1 MVQLMGLLG
10 PTTPGTLTSN
20 SLSLPILS
28 IILFLPLAGALLI
41 SFLNDERQIKVASVV
56 VVALDF
62 VLAMFVLADFK
73 FDTHTWVF
81 QFHDKYNWVSA
92 LGITYWLGVDGI
104 SVFLVGLTTLIVGIG
119 VIAAN
124 YMIAER
130 LKVFLM
136 LMLSLQTA
144 VLGVFMSLNLFLF
157 FVFWEAMLIP
167 TYFLIGVWGEERRV
181 YATLKFLLYTI
192 FGSFLMLVG
201 IFYLWSQRGTLDMA
215 GPNGLIAHPVSSSAQ
230 IWLFLAFGMAFAIK
244 IPIWPFHTWAPTAYT
259 ESPIPVVVVVA
270 GVLSKAG
277 AFGFLRYCLPLFPS
291 ASRQLAALLS
301 VLCVIGMLYAAVLAL
316 VQTDIKRLVAY
327 ASISHMNLLALGI
340 FAYNNT
346 SIDGTVLQMI
356 NHSVIITGLFLAVG
370 FISARTGT
378 RMLPDLGG
386 LGIKRPILMWVF
398 FVFILAGLDLPG
410 LNSFSGEFL
419 ILVGVFK
426 ANAWYASVAALTVIL
441 AAWYMIRFFQNTMN
455 GPITVSSQ
463 QVAEGGESTEEPE
476 RTVYQYPVLRR
487 LIPGD
492 LRLNELG
499 LLIPLMVLIFYIGL
513 QPDSLTTRMNP
524 TTGPLST
531 LVQTAGPGNGTPSV
545 GGGR

>member
-1 MVQLMGLLG
+1 MVHLMGLSAVM
-10 PTTPGTLTSN
+10 PGSVTSN

-41 SFLNDERQIKVASVV
+41 SFLNDERQIKAASVA

-73 FDTHTWVF
+73 FDSQTWVF
-81 QFHDKYNWVSA
+81 QFHDKYDWVSA

-104 SVFLVGLTTLIVGIG
+104 SVFLVGLTTLIVGIA

-130 LKVFLM
+130 LKIFLM

-201 IFYLWSQRGTLDMA
+201 IFYLWAQRGTLDMA

-327 ASISHMNLLALGI
+327 SSISHMNLLALGI

-346 SIDGTVLQMI
+346 AIDGTVLQMI

-370 FISARTGT
+370 FITARTGT

-386 LGIKRPILMWVF
+386 LGIKRPVLMWVF

-410 LNSFSGEFL
+410 LSSFSGEFL

-426 ANAWYASVAALTVIL
+426 SNAWYSSVAALTVIL
-441 AAWYMIRFFQNTMN
+441 AAWYMIRFFQSSMN

-463 QVAEGGESTEEPE
+463 QVAEGTESVEAPE

-499 LLIPLMVLIFYIGL
+499 LLIPLMALIFYIGV

-531 LVQTAGPGNGTPSV
+531 LVQTVSHASPGV

>member
-1 MVQLMGLLG
+1 VVHLIGLSAV
-10 PTTPGTLTSN
+10 TPGSLTSN

-463 QVAEGGESTEEPE
+463 QIAEGVESTEEPE

-545 GGGR
+545 GGG

>member
-1 MVQLMGLLG
+1 MVHLVGLLAA
-10 PTTPGTLTSN
+10 TPGSATSN

-28 IILFLPLAGALLI
+28 IILFLPLAGALVI

-81 QFHDKYNWVSA
+81 QFHDKYDWVSA

-130 LKVFLM
+130 LKIFLM

-426 ANAWYASVAALTVIL
+426 SNAWYASVAALTVIL

-455 GPITVSSQ
+455 GPITVSPQ
-463 QVAEGGESTEEPE
+463 QVAEGAESSEEPE

-499 LLIPLMVLIFYIGL
+499 LLIPLMVLIFYVGL
-513 QPDSLTTRMNP
+513 QPDSLTARMNP

-531 LVQTAGPGNGTPSV
+531 LVQTANSGTPSV

>member
-41 SFLNDERQIKVASVV
+41 SFLNDERQIKLASVV

-62 VLAMFVLADFK
+62 VLAVFVLADFK
-73 FDTHTWVF
+73 FDTRTWVF
-81 QFHDKYNWVSA
+81 QFHDKHDWVSA

-130 LKVFLM
+130 LKIFLM

-346 SIDGTVLQMI
+346 AIDGTVLQMI

-370 FISARTGT
+370 FIAARTGT

-426 ANAWYASVAALTVIL
+426 SNAWYASVAALTVIL

-463 QVAEGGESTEEPE
+463 QVAEGSESVEEPV

-492 LRLNELG
+492 LRLKELG
-499 LLIPLMVLIFYIGL
+499 LLLPLMILIFYIGL

-531 LVQTAGPGNGTPSV
+531 LVQTANSGTSSV

>member
-1 MVQLMGLLG
+1 VVHLVGLLAA
-10 PTTPGTLTSN
+10 TPGSATSN

-28 IILFLPLAGALLI
+28 IILFLPLAGALVI

-81 QFHDKYNWVSA
+81 QFHDKYDWVSA

-130 LKVFLM
+130 LKIFLM

-426 ANAWYASVAALTVIL
+426 SNAWYASVAALTVIL

-455 GPITVSSQ
+455 GPITVSPQ
-463 QVAEGGESTEEPE
+463 QVAEGAESSEEPE

-499 LLIPLMVLIFYIGL
+499 LLIPLMVLIFYVGL
-513 QPDSLTTRMNP
+513 QPDSLTARMNP

-531 LVQTAGPGNGTPSV
+531 LVQTANSGTPSV

>member
-1 MVQLMGLLG
+1 
-10 PTTPGTLTSN
+10 
-20 SLSLPILS
+20 
-28 IILFLPLAGALLI
+28 
-41 SFLNDERQIKVASVV
+41 
-56 VVALDF
+56 
-62 VLAMFVLADFK
+62 
-73 FDTHTWVF
+73 
-81 QFHDKYNWVSA
+81 
-92 LGITYWLGVDGI
+92 
-104 SVFLVGLTTLIVGIG
+104 
-119 VIAAN
+119 
-124 YMIAER
+124 
-130 LKVFLM
+130 
-136 LMLSLQTA
+136 
-144 VLGVFMSLNLFLF
+144 
-157 FVFWEAMLIP
+157 
-167 TYFLIGVWGEERRV
+167 
-181 YATLKFLLYTI
+181 
-192 FGSFLMLVG
+192 LMLVG

-346 SIDGTVLQMI
+346 AIDGTVLQMI

-370 FISARTGT
+370 FIAARTGT

-426 ANAWYASVAALTVIL
+426 SNAWYASVAALTVIL

-463 QVAEGGESTEEPE
+463 QVAEGSESVEEPV

-492 LRLNELG
+492 LRLKELG
-499 LLIPLMVLIFYIGL
+499 LLLPLMILIFYIGL

-531 LVQTAGPGNGTPSV
+531 LVQTANSGTSSV

>member
-1 MVQLMGLLG
+1 VVHLIGLSAA
-10 PTTPGTLTSN
+10 TPGSLTSN

-81 QFHDKYNWVSA
+81 QFHDKHDWVSA

-346 SIDGTVLQMI
+346 AIDGTVLQMI

-370 FISARTGT
+370 FIAARTGT

-386 LGIKRPILMWVF
+386 LGIKRPVLMWVF

-426 ANAWYASVAALTVIL
+426 SNAWYASVAALTVIL

-463 QVAEGGESTEEPE
+463 QVAEGAESIEEPE

-499 LLIPLMVLIFYIGL
+499 LLIPLMILIFYIGL

-531 LVQTAGPGNGTPSV
+531 LVRTAGPGNGTSSV

>member
-1 MVQLMGLLG
+1 MVHLIGLSAA
-10 PTTPGTLTSN
+10 TPGSLTSN

-81 QFHDKYNWVSA
+81 QFHDKHDWVSA

-370 FISARTGT
+370 FIAARTGT

-386 LGIKRPILMWVF
+386 LGIKRPVLMWVF

-426 ANAWYASVAALTVIL
+426 SNAWYASVAALTVIL

-463 QVAEGGESTEEPE
+463 QVAEGAESIEEPE

-499 LLIPLMVLIFYIGL
+499 LLIPLMILIFYIGL

-531 LVQTAGPGNGTPSV
+531 LVQTSGPGNGTPSV

>member
-1 MVQLMGLLG
+1 VVHLIGLSAA
-10 PTTPGTLTSN
+10 TPGSLTSN

-41 SFLNDERQIKVASVV
+41 SFLNDERQIKVACVV

-81 QFHDKYNWVSA
+81 QFHDKHDWVSA

-370 FISARTGT
+370 FIAARTGT

-386 LGIKRPILMWVF
+386 LGIKRPVLMWVF

-426 ANAWYASVAALTVIL
+426 SNAWYASVAALTVIL

-463 QVAEGGESTEEPE
+463 QVAEGAESIEEPE

-499 LLIPLMVLIFYIGL
+499 LLIPLMILIFYIGL

-531 LVQTAGPGNGTPSV
+531 LVQTSGPGNGTPSV

>member
-1 MVQLMGLLG
+1 MGLLG

-215 GPNGLIAHPVSSSAQ
+215 GPNGLIAHPVNSSAQ

>member
-1 MVQLMGLLG
+1 MVHLIGLSAA
-10 PTTPGTLTSN
+10 TPGSLTSN

-81 QFHDKYNWVSA
+81 QFRDKHDWVSA

-104 SVFLVGLTTLIVGIG
+104 SVFLVGLTTLIAGIA

-346 SIDGTVLQMI
+346 AIDGTVLQMI

-370 FISARTGT
+370 FIAARTGT

-386 LGIKRPILMWVF
+386 LGIKRPVLMWVF

-426 ANAWYASVAALTVIL
+426 SNAWYASVAALTVIL

-463 QVAEGGESTEEPE
+463 QIAEGGESTEEPE

-513 QPDSLTTRMNP
+513 QPDSFTTRMNP

-531 LVQTAGPGNGTPSV
+531 LVQTAGPGNGSSSV

>member
-1 MVQLMGLLG
+1 MVHLIGL
-10 PTTPGTLTSN
+10 TAATPGSLTSN

-370 FISARTGT
+370 FIAARTGT

-386 LGIKRPILMWVF
+386 LGIKRPVLMWVF

-426 ANAWYASVAALTVIL
+426 SNAWYASVAALTVIL

-455 GPITVSSQ
+455 GPITVASQ
-463 QVAEGGESTEEPE
+463 QVAEGAESIEEPE

-499 LLIPLMVLIFYIGL
+499 LLIPLMILIFYIGL
-513 QPDSLTTRMNP
+513 QPDSLTARMNP

>member
-1 MVQLMGLLG
+1 MVQLIGLSAA
-10 PTTPGTLTSN
+10 TPGSLTSN

-346 SIDGTVLQMI
+346 AIDGTVLQMI

-370 FISARTGT
+370 FIAARTGT

-386 LGIKRPILMWVF
+386 LGIKRPVLMWVF

-426 ANAWYASVAALTVIL
+426 SNAWYASVAALTVIL

-455 GPITVSSQ
+455 GPITASSQ
-463 QVAEGGESTEEPE
+463 QVAEGAESIEEPE

-492 LRLNELG
+492 LRPNELG

-531 LVQTAGPGNGTPSV
+531 LVRTAGPGNGTSSV

>member
-1 MVQLMGLLG
+1 VVQLMGLLG

-41 SFLNDERQIKVASVV
+41 SFLNDERQIKLASVV

-73 FDTHTWVF
+73 FDTRTWVF
-81 QFHDKYNWVSA
+81 QFHDKHDWVSA

-130 LKVFLM
+130 LKIFLM

-346 SIDGTVLQMI
+346 AIDGTVLQMI

-370 FISARTGT
+370 FIAARTGT

-426 ANAWYASVAALTVIL
+426 SNAWYASVAALTVIL

-463 QVAEGGESTEEPE
+463 QVAEGSESVEEPV

-492 LRLNELG
+492 LRLKELG
-499 LLIPLMVLIFYIGL
+499 LLLPLMILIFYIGL

-531 LVQTAGPGNGTPSV
+531 LVQTANSGTSSV

>member
-1 MVQLMGLLG
+1 VVHLIGLSAA
-10 PTTPGTLTSN
+10 TPGSLTSN

-56 VVALDF
+56 VVAIDF

-81 QFHDKYNWVSA
+81 QFHDKHDWVSA

-346 SIDGTVLQMI
+346 AIDGTVLQMI

-370 FISARTGT
+370 FIAARTGT

-386 LGIKRPILMWVF
+386 LGIKRPVLMWVF

-426 ANAWYASVAALTVIL
+426 SNAWYASVAALTVIL

-463 QVAEGGESTEEPE
+463 QVAEGAESIEEPE

-499 LLIPLMVLIFYIGL
+499 LLIPLMILIFYIGL

-531 LVQTAGPGNGTPSV
+531 LVRTAGPGNGTPSV

>member
-1 MVQLMGLLG
+1 MVHLIGLSAA
-10 PTTPGTLTSN
+10 TPGSLTSN

-41 SFLNDERQIKVASVV
+41 SFLNDERQIKVACVV

-81 QFHDKYNWVSA
+81 QFHDKHDWVSA

-370 FISARTGT
+370 FIAARTGT

-386 LGIKRPILMWVF
+386 LGIKRPVLMWVF

-426 ANAWYASVAALTVIL
+426 SNAWYASVAALTVIL

-463 QVAEGGESTEEPE
+463 QVAEGAESIEEPE

-499 LLIPLMVLIFYIGL
+499 LLIPLMILIFYIGL

-531 LVQTAGPGNGTPSV
+531 LVQTSGPGNGTPSV

>member
-1 MVQLMGLLG
+1 VVQLMGLLG

-215 GPNGLIAHPVSSSAQ
+215 GPNGLIAHPVNSSAQ

>member
-1 MVQLMGLLG
+1 MVQLIGLSAA
-10 PTTPGTLTSN
+10 TPGSLTSN

-426 ANAWYASVAALTVIL
+426 SNAWYASVAALTVIL

-455 GPITVSSQ
+455 GPITVSPQ
-463 QVAEGGESTEEPE
+463 QVAEGAESSEEPE

-499 LLIPLMVLIFYIGL
+499 LLIPLMVLIFYVGL
-513 QPDSLTTRMNP
+513 QPDSLTARMNP

-531 LVQTAGPGNGTPSV
+531 LVQTANSGTPSV

>member
-1 MVQLMGLLG
+1 VVHLVGLLAA
-10 PTTPGTLTSN
+10 TPGSATSN

-28 IILFLPLAGALLI
+28 IILFLPLAGALVI

-81 QFHDKYNWVSA
+81 QFHDKYDWVSA

-130 LKVFLM
+130 LKIFLM

-426 ANAWYASVAALTVIL
+426 SNAWYASVAALTVIL

-455 GPITVSSQ
+455 GPITVSPQ
-463 QVAEGGESTEEPE
+463 QVAEGAESSEEPE

-499 LLIPLMVLIFYIGL
+499 LLIPLMVLIFYVGL
-513 QPDSLTTRMNP
+513 QPDSLTARMNP

-531 LVQTAGPGNGTPSV
+531 LVQTANSGKPSV

>member
-1 MVQLMGLLG
+1 MVHLIGLSAV
-10 PTTPGTLTSN
+10 TPGSLTSN

-463 QVAEGGESTEEPE
+463 QIAEGVESTEEPE

-545 GGGR
+545 GGG

>member
-1 MVQLMGLLG
+1 MVHLIGLSAA
-10 PTTPGTLTSN
+10 TPGSLTSN

-81 QFHDKYNWVSA
+81 QFHDKHDWVSA

-346 SIDGTVLQMI
+346 AIDGTVLQMI

-370 FISARTGT
+370 FIAARTGT

-386 LGIKRPILMWVF
+386 LGIKRPVLMWVF

-426 ANAWYASVAALTVIL
+426 SNAWYASVAALTVIL

-463 QVAEGGESTEEPE
+463 QVAEGAESIEEPE

-499 LLIPLMVLIFYIGL
+499 LLIPLMILIFYIGL

-531 LVQTAGPGNGTPSV
+531 LVRTAGPGNGTSSV